1 MIPPDMKGKNGMNDL
16 EKIMVNQITIYRF
29 LQQCVIIF
37 GTINFMILIAL
48 GVVLFHLLQGG

>member
-16 EKIMVNQITIYRF
+16 DKIMVNQITIYGF
-29 LQQCVIIF
+29 LQQCVIVF